1 MKRKK
6 VDAIGCLRHLGVY
19 TFLAGVFSFML
30 EYFGRDLMLLMWVD
44 AWGVRTGNLIRLS
57 LIGLGMLMVATSL
70 WLRRRQIRAQQYTT
84 IGQEA
89 QGGGGDD
96 DDKLQQVV

>member
-1 MKRKK
+1 
-6 VDAIGCLRHLGVY
+6 
-19 TFLAGVFSFML
+19 
-30 EYFGRDLMLLMWVD
+30 MLLMWVD